1 MQSLALALFDLSELD
16 LYEVLLV
23 LHSKLLSL
31 NKLIRV
37 LRIRQLPLRL
47 IQLMLKKQL
56 SIAVIGGVVMSE
68 ASRGSVEEVV
78 INDVEVVVG
87 ACGHIGWVLVRHE
100 VVAWVHDVELG
111 RVLSHLME
119 REMMVVDHCRIV

>member
-1 MQSLALALFDLSELD
+1 LQSLALALFDLSELD

-47 IQLMLKKQL
+47 IQL
-56 SIAVIGGVVMSE
+56 IGGVVMSE

>member
-1 MQSLALALFDLSELD
+1 M
-16 LYEVLLV
+16 

-31 NKLIRV
+31 HKLIRV

-47 IQLMLKKQL
+47 VYLMLKKQL
-56 SIAVIGGVVMSE
+56 SIAVIGGGVVSE

-78 INDVEVVVG
+78 IDDIEVVVG

-100 VVAWVHDVELG
+100 VVARVHDVELS
-111 RVLSHLME
+111 RVLSHLVE
-119 REMMVVDHCRIV
+119 REMMILDHCRIV